1 MIHLLGTAP
10 FDGYNI
16 TPTYSLPDGK
26 NRLLL
31 FLAAGTSATDTRDA
45 TYNGSTM
52 TVVKVLNTPESYG
65 SYGSAAIAYLEIPDT
80 WAAGSYSITHHM
92 QTSFMI
98 ACFGGV
104 KKSSGVLA
112 TDSTFGS
119 NQPGVSRAIACR
131 PSGLVVTVLNAP
143 GKTITA
149 TGVTELYNASGY
161 SIGYKITTTDTL
173 TPAFTLNSNGD
184 VAYMAAAYI
193 PKPNYGSVSIF

>member
-16 TPTYSLPDGK
+16 TPTYNLPDGK

-119 NQPGVSRAIACR
+119 NQSGVSRAIVCR